1 MSVWRR
7 LRSAAL
13 CRASLRCGG
22 ARGAVYAGRKLAR
35 SSQDGWRMA
44 HYLEGKTTVDTNELS
59 PKEAT
64 QMSYDVKYIGMDVHK
79 EAIVI
84 AVLNGTGK
92 MIMETILETKAS
104 SILQFIH
111 GLRGELHVTWEEGTW
126 AAWLYDL
133 LQPQVP
139 HIVVCNP
146 RRNALLKEGSKN
158 DKVDAQ
164 KLADL
169 LRTGMLRPVYHGE
182 NGLRTLRE
190 LARSYQTISKDLT
203 RVMNRMKALYRG
215 WGIPCAGTQVYAARS
230 REEWLSKLPQVGVR
244 RRAELL
250 YQQLDGLQAL
260 RREVRP
266 EFLAEGR
273 KHKAAK
279 LLRQIPCIGP
289 IRAARLIALMQTPQR
304 FRSKRQLWTYS
315 GLGIETHDSA
325 QYRFVGGQV
334 QRSKKPQQIR
344 GLNQNHNHEMKE
356 IFKSTAT
363 RASYRG
369 PFHDFYTALL
379 AKGMRPEMARLTL
392 ARKIAAITLTL
403 WKKEERFDVEQL
415 KTQAA

>member
-1 MSVWRR
+1 M
-7 LRSAAL
+7 
-13 CRASLRCGG
+13 
-22 ARGAVYAGRKLAR
+22 
-35 SSQDGWRMA
+35 
-44 HYLEGKTTVDTNELS
+44 E
-59 PKEAT
+59 
-64 QMSYDVKYIGMDVHK
+64 VHK
-79 EAIVI
+79 EAVVI
-84 AVLNGTGK
+84 AVRNSTGQLV
-92 MIMETILETKAS
+92 MESIVETKAS
-104 SILQFIH
+104 SLLQFIH
-111 GLRGELHVTWEEGTW
+111 GLQGELHVTWEEGTW

-133 LQPQVP
+133 LKP
-139 HIVVCNP
+139 HVHEVLVCNP

-158 DKVDAQ
+158 DRVDAR
-164 KLADL
+164 KLSDL

-182 NGLRTLRE
+182 HGLRTLRE
-190 LARSYQTISKDLT
+190 LARSYQTISQDLN
-203 RVMNRMKALYRG
+203 RVMNRIKALYRG
-215 WGIPCAGTQVYAARS
+215 WGIACAGTQVYAARS

-325 QYRFVGGQV
+325 QFRFVRGQL

-344 GLNQNHNHEMKE
+344 GLNRNHNHEMKE
-356 IFKSTAT
+356 IFKSAAT
-363 RASYRG
+363 RASCGMG
-369 PFHDFYTALL
+369 PFYDFYAGLL
-379 AKGMRPEMARLTL
+379 AKGMKPEMARLTL
-392 ARKIAAITLTL
+392 ARKSAAITLTL
-403 WKKEERFDVEQL
+403 WKKGERFDAGKL